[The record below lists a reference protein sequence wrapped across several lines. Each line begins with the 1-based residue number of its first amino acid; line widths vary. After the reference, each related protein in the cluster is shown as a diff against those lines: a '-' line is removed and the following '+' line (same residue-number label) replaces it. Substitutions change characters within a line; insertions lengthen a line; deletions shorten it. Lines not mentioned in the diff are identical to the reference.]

1 MKDYISKNAVINTLE
16 MMVNNI
22 DEKYEQHKDDVL
34 NVNDLKEMLVRL
46 EVIYN
51 TLPVKKVDDGTREDA

>member
-51 TLPVKKVDDGTREDA
+51 ALPVHKIDDGTREDA